1 MVKRSSRLTNSVH
14 SWANDVPD
22 IANTRADDMSSIR
35 RMIDSPRPRPD
46 SVPELHGR
54 LQCIALDQGRIGDA
68 HLQIALAGGRGAPS
82 GRFVQVGKGG
92 AHDAG
97 AHSAPDC
104 ADDRFT
110 PAAGGEPDIWRIA
123 EIASRVSSDQS

>member
-22 IANTRADDMSSIR
+22 IANTRADDMSRVR
-35 RMIDSPRPRPD
+35 RMIDSPPSRPD

-54 LQCIALDQGRIGDA
+54 LQCIALDPGRIGDP
-68 HLQIALAGGRGAPS
+68 HLKIALPGGRGAPS
-82 GRFVQVGKGG
+82 SRFAQVGKGG
-92 AHDAG
+92 AYDAS
-97 AHSAPDC
+97 AHRAPDC

-110 PAAGGEPDIWRIA
+110 PAAGREPDIW
-123 EIASRVSSDQS
+123 